1 VFIDPEV
8 QHNLFSYTGQ
18 MLRHCRSFWTL
29 ASYNLASVRI
39 LDMLALVVG
48 LVVVN
53 MDPVPLI
60 LAREL
65 FNTL

>member
-1 VFIDPEV
+1 VYIVFIDPEV
-8 QHNLFSYTGQ
+8 QHNLFSCTGQ
-18 MLRHCRSFWTL
+18 KLRHCHAFWTL

-60 LAREL
+60 LAR
-65 FNTL
+65 

>member
-8 QHNLFSYTGQ
+8 QHNLFSYIGQ
-18 MLRHCRSFWTL
+18 QLRYRRSFCSL
-29 ASYNLASVRI
+29 ASYNLASAWI

-60 LAREL
+60 LAR
-65 FNTL
+65 